1 MRHIILVCLMLLG
14 WHASQA
20 INTIAIDAPPAV
32 LENSITRITLTDVS
46 ALLTQACNCTVQYG
60 TTGDVVLKLPA
71 IDTTRANQPNRFSKN
86 FTQYP
91 YLQYPDHDYTWRAS
105 ASGSGIVMTL
115 ETPSYQGIAF
125 GLYGLLQEHL
135 GFKFYHPKETI
146 IPKLI
151 TWPLPKDFS
160 WEAKARFDKKGFHLH
175 TMHPLELTQQLL
187 NHEFEGGIAEVNEYL
202 DWLVRNGQNYFEFNL
217 LEGISRKYWPAYA
230 QQFVDYGKSRGII
243 MGVDVSLHML
253 QQNAYKLYEGFPK
266 SWRPKQKQIDRNLDW
281 LMAIGWDVVN
291 MEFSSTEFSEGNV
304 TKKEQ
309 QRLHITDVITNK
321 YGAKL
326 MGRKHVVK
334 KDNMMVGAN
343 QENGYAMSEQEKQLD
358 ANRGILIH
366 TVMFYTA
373 TEESAPVYGNENLKH
388 MMDELNKEIKQR
400 ETWYYP
406 ESAYWITFD
415 NSIPM
420 YLLPYLGGRLDDIDT
435 MAKHGVPGHV
445 TFSSGWEWGYWTID
459 WSIARWSWDHTYGE
473 KTAKHNPTEY
483 LEELFGDKIGEYFAK
498 QHRLHEAYLK
508 RDNLMQYMV
517 GMNITD
523 EVASEQLN
531 LPFHPRPRWM
541 YRYLRYK
548 ADQLTLDSVRIEGVR
563 PLLNF
568 HDKSMALTQEYS
580 PFFAA
585 VKDSALSR
593 LLGELVL
600 ALDITALRAQHR
612 SLTIEG
618 LLQKREA
625 ELNGGI
631 KPKKA
636 AAPFLIDAE
645 AVRLNGIK
653 IVEQVE
659 GHYRYPV
666 WLLARR
672 HWSHTVYYFGYLYT
686 TSNLHFWLREEKQV
700 SNDRYGPFYR
710 NIWHI
715 FRTVG
720 VVD

>member
-1 MRHIILVCLMLLG
+1 MRHILSVCLLLLC
-14 WHASQA
+14 WHPSQA
-20 INTIAIDAPPAV
+20 INTIAIDASPGV
-32 LENSITRITLTDVS
+32 LENSITRITLADVS
-46 ALLTQACNCTVQYG
+46 KLLAQACNCTVQYG
-60 TTGDVVLKLPA
+60 TTGDVVLKLPS
-71 IDTTRANQPNRFSKN
+71 IDTTRANQPSRFSKN

-91 YLQYPDHDYTWRAS
+91 YLQYPDHDYTWS
-105 ASGSGIVMTL
+105 ATTTGSTL
-115 ETPSYQGIAF
+115 TMALQTPSYQGIAF
-125 GLYGLLQEHL
+125 GLYGLLQEEL
-135 GFKFYHPKETI
+135 GFRFYHPRETI
-146 IPKLI
+146 IPVL
-151 TWPLPKDFS
+151 TVWPLADGFK

-175 TMHPLELTQQLL
+175 TMHPIELTQQLL
-187 NHEFEGGIAEVNEYL
+187 NHEFEGGIEQVKEYL

-217 LEGISRKYWPAYA
+217 LEGVSRKHWPAYA
-230 QQFVDYGKSRGII
+230 QQYVDYGKSRGII

-281 LMAIGWDVVN
+281 LMALGWDVVN

-334 KDNMMVGAN
+334 KDNMAVGSKV
-343 QENGYAMSEQEKQLD
+343 EGPGYVMNAEEKQLD

-373 TEESAPVYGNENLKH
+373 TEESAPVYGNENLRH
-388 MMDELNKEIKQR
+388 MQEELRKEIKQR

-420 YLLPYLGGRLDDIDT
+420 YLLPYLGARLDDIDT
-435 MAKHGVPGHV
+435 MAKMGVPGHV

-459 WSIARWSWDHTYGE
+459 WSIARWSWEHTVNNQAIVH
-473 KTAKHNPTEY
+473 KPTEY
-483 LEELFGDKIGEYFAK
+483 LEELFGKEVGKYFAE
-498 QHRLHEAYLK
+498 QHKLQQVYLK
-508 RDNLMQYMV
+508 DKNLMQYMV
-517 GMNITD
+517 AMNITD
-523 EVASEQLN
+523 EVASAQLH

-548 ADQLTLDSVRIEGVR
+548 ADQLTLDSVRNEGVK
-563 PLLNF
+563 PLQTF
-568 HDKSMALTQEYS
+568 YAKSLVLDLEYG
-580 PFFAA
+580 AAIEA
-585 VKDSALSR
+585 VKDSALR
-593 LLGELVL
+593 TLLNELVL
-600 ALDITALRAQHR
+600 ALDVTGLRAQHR
-612 SLTIEG
+612 ATTIEG
-618 LLQKREA
+618 LLRKREA
-625 ELNGGI
+625 ELNGTS
-631 KPKKA
+631 PKKA
-636 AAPFLIDAE
+636 AAPLLLE
-645 AVRLNGIK
+645 AQTIRLKG
-653 IVEQVE
+653 VEMVQQME

-666 WLLARR
+666 WLLARP

-686 TSNLHFWLREEKQV
+686 TSNLHFWLREEKQI

-710 NIWHI
+710 NIWNI
-715 FRTVG
+715 LRTVG
-720 VVD
+720 AID

>member
-1 MRHIILVCLMLLG
+1 MRPIILVCLLLLG
-14 WHASQA
+14 WQLSKA
-20 INTIAIDAPPAV
+20 INVIAIDAPADV
-32 LENSITRITLTDVS
+32 QANSITAITLADVQ
-46 ALLTQACNCTVQYG
+46 ALLAQACACTVQLG
-60 TTGDVVLKLPA
+60 TIGDVVLRLPTV
-71 IDTTRANQPNRFSKN
+71 DTARANQPSRFSKK

-91 YLQYPDHDYTWRAS
+91 YMQYPDHDYTWRGTYVDGQATL
-105 ASGSGIVMTL
+105 TL

-125 GLYGLLQEHL
+125 GLYGLLQEKL

-146 IPKLI
+146 IPQLQ
-151 TWPLPKDFS
+151 TWPLADGYV

-187 NHEFEGGIAEVNEYL
+187 NHEFEGGIAEINQYL

-217 LEGISRKYWPAYA
+217 LEGISRKHWPAYA
-230 QQFVDYGKSRGII
+230 QQFVDYGKSRGLI

-281 LMAIGWDVVN
+281 LMAMGWDVVN

-321 YGAKL
+321 YGGKL

-334 KDNMMVGAN
+334 KDNMAVGAK
-343 QENGYAMSEQEKQLD
+343 QENGYVMTEAEKQMD
-358 ANRGILIH
+358 AHRGILIH

-373 TEESAPVYGNENLKH
+373 TEESAPVYGNENLRH
-388 MMDELNKEIKQR
+388 MQEELVKEIKQR

-420 YLLPYLGGRLDDIDT
+420 YLLPYLGARLDDIDT
-435 MAKHGVPGHV
+435 MAAMGVPGHI

-459 WSIARWSWDHTYGE
+459 WSIARWSWQHTVNGSLE
-473 KTAKHNPTEY
+473 QNQPTQY
-483 LEELFGDKIGEYFAK
+483 LADLFGPTIGEYFTE
-498 QHRLHEAYLK
+498 QHQVQQVYLK
-508 RDNLMQYMV
+508 DRNLMQYMV
-517 GMNITD
+517 AMNITD
-523 EVASEQLN
+523 EVASPQLN

-548 ADQLTLDSVRIEGVR
+548 ASLETLDSVRTEGVK
-563 PLLNF
+563 PLMVF
-568 HDKSMALTQEYS
+568 YEKSMAITETYR
-580 PFFAA
+580 PAFDA
-585 VKDSALSR
+585 VKDSAR
-593 LLGELVL
+593 RTLLNELVL

-612 SLTIEG
+612 SFTIEA
-618 LLQKREA
+618 LLQKRQA
-625 ELNGGI
+625 ELAGT

-636 AAPFLIDAE
+636 AQSYLLQAE
-645 AVRLNGIK
+645 AARFKGLK
-653 IVEQVE
+653 IVQQVE

-700 SNDRYGPFYR
+700 INDRYGPFYR

-715 FRTVG
+715 LRTVG
-720 VVD
+720 AID

>member
-1 MRHIILVCLMLLG
+1 MRHIILVCTMLLG
-14 WHASQA
+14 WQASQA
-20 INTIAIDAPPAV
+20 LTTIAIDAPPAV

-46 ALLTQACNCTVQYG
+46 ALLAQACNCTVQYG
-60 TTGDVVLKLPA
+60 TEGDVVLRLPA
-71 IDTTRANQPNRFSKN
+71 IDTALANQPNRFSKN

-91 YLQYPDHDYTWRAS
+91 YLQYPDHDYTWTTTA
-105 ASGSGIVMTL
+105 AGGKVTMTL

-125 GLYGLLQEHL
+125 GMYGLLQEKL
-135 GFKFYHPKETI
+135 GFRFYHPKETI
-146 IPKLI
+146 IPELNS
-151 TWPLPKDFS
+151 WPLGDGFN
-160 WEAKARFDKKGFHLH
+160 WEAQARFDKKGFHLH

-187 NHEFEGGIAEVNEYL
+187 NHEFENGIAEVNEYL

-217 LEGISRKYWPAYA
+217 LEGISRKHWPAYA
-230 QQFVDYGKSRGII
+230 QQYVDYGKSRGII

-266 SWRPKQKQIDRNLDW
+266 SWRPKKKQIDRNLDW
-281 LMAIGWDVVN
+281 LMAMGWEVVN

-309 QRLHITDVITNK
+309 QRLHITDVITHK

-334 KDNMMVGAN
+334 KDNMAVGAKT
-343 QENGYAMSEQEKQLD
+343 EHEGYVMNEQEKQLD
-358 ANRGILIH
+358 AHRGILIH

-373 TEESAPVYGNENLKH
+373 TEELAPVYGNENLRH
-388 MMDELNKEIKQR
+388 MMDELEKEIKVR

-406 ESAYWITFD
+406 ESAYWITYD

-435 MAKHGVPGHV
+435 MASRGVPGHI

-459 WSIARWSWDHTYGE
+459 WSIARWSWAHTINE
-473 KTAKHNPTEY
+473 KTARHTPTEY
-483 LEELFGDKIGEYFAK
+483 LEELFGPQVGEYFIE
-498 QHRLHEAYLK
+498 QHKLHQGYLR
-508 RDNLMQYMV
+508 RDNLMEYMV
-517 GMNITD
+517 AMNITD
-523 EVASEQLN
+523 EVASPLLN
-531 LPFHPRPRWM
+531 LPFHPRPRWR

-548 ADQLTLDSVRIEGVR
+548 ADQLTLDSVRIEGVM
-563 PLLNF
+563 PLKRF
-568 HDKSMALTQEYS
+568 HDKSMAITEAYRHT
-580 PFFAA
+580 FAT

-593 LLGELVL
+593 LLTELVL
-600 ALDITALRAQHR
+600 ALDITALRAKHR
-612 SLTIEG
+612 SITIEA

-625 ELNGGI
+625 ELNGG
-631 KPKKA
+631 KPKKVAEPLLLEA
-636 AAPFLIDAE
+636 AA
-645 AVRLNGIK
+645 VRMQGLK

-686 TSNLHFWLREEKQV
+686 TSNLHFWLREEKQIG
-700 SNDRYGPFYR
+700 NDRYGPFYR

-715 FRTVG
+715 LRTVG
-720 VVD
+720 AID